1 VAKEKIEK
9 GKKMKTEKNKKAF
22 TLVELLTAVVIIAI
36 LIGVLVPALNMA
48 RNFARDAKQ
57 RVQIQSI
64 EASINMYRNDFG
76 EYPPSHGYDGTNPPT
91 FADYGYCGAQTLTEA
106 LLGQDLLGFHPDSIY
121 REDGH
126 DASTP
131 SNALYNPAVPTQQVQ
146 DNLRRRQALYIQREN
161 IGVFRPVD
169 IYDNLTGSP
178 LSGDRFVLCDTFEKI
193 SRNIGGGNR
202 SFRIGTPILY
212 FRANTSAA
220 NTELQPND
228 SDLNN
233 NIYNYQ
239 DNQALTD
246 CGQIKNNSERHE
258 LETEGGND
266 PTPFYDIISD
276 PMTVLR
282 RPVRPDSF
290 LLISAGQDGIY
301 GTRDDICNFDPNTP

>member
-76 EYPPSHGYDGTNPPT
+76 EYPPSHGCNFGGGQCNPE
-91 FADYGYCGAQTLTEA
+91 YGYCGAQTLTEA

-161 IGVFRPVD
+161 IGVFRPDD
-169 IYDNLTGSP
+169 IYDTVSQFLH
-178 LSGDRFVLCDTFEKI
+178 GDHFVLCDTFEKI

-228 SDLNN
+228 PVD